1 MIRHEEILHRQV
13 ASYLNT
19 IPGLLWWTTANQR
32 GTRSRAEMGVLKA
45 LGVRPGVPDICFIAP
60 QGKAG
65 FLELKAPGGKV
76 TPAQREF
83 METAMEKGALVGVC
97 YSLADVAAHLNKWL
111 TPFGYRIPRLAA

>member
-1 MIRHEEILHRQV
+1 MIRPEEALHRQV

-19 IPGLLWWTTANQR
+19 IPGLLWWHVPN
-32 GTRSRAEMGVLKA
+32 GGWRSKAEAGIMKT

-76 TPAQREF
+76 TPTQRQF
-83 METAMEKGALVGVC
+83 MEDAMEKGALVGVC
-97 YSLADVAAHLNKWL
+97 YSLADVADHLNTWL
-111 TPFGYRIPRLAA
+111 TPFGYRIPRIAA